1 MFIFTKIISMER
13 ENKVNVF
20 ESDKMSEIQ
29 FILKKLQVLG
39 INSEFDEKM
48 DDENY
53 FLHYTILVDLKDEQN
68 AFSFIDE
75 YLRNKGV

>member
-1 MFIFTKIISMER
+1 
-13 ENKVNVF
+13 
-20 ESDKMSEIQ
+20 
-29 FILKKLQVLG
+29 LG